1 MQLFVRLLN
10 GKSLMVNTNSNA
22 TIRDFKQHIYEQHN
36 ICVEQQ
42 NIIVCGKMC
51 IDDYLLSYYKPE
63 TQEAIHLI
71 IK

>member
-1 MQLFVRLLN
+1 MQLFVKLLN
-10 GKSLMVNTNSNA
+10 GQTLTVKTDSNA

-42 NIIVCGKMC
+42 NIVVCGKLC
-51 IDDYLLSYYKPE
+51 IDNYLLSYYEPE
-63 TQEAIHLI
+63 KQATIHLV